1 MKEKEKEK
9 KHYSKPLL
17 LNYGNADQLILG
29 GTSAGDE
36 STGPQT
42 SLFKA

>member
-1 MKEKEKEK
+1 MKQKEKQKRI
-9 KHYSKPLL
+9 YSKPKLVS
-17 LNYGNADQLILG
+17 YGNADQLILG

-36 STGPQT
+36 SAGSQG